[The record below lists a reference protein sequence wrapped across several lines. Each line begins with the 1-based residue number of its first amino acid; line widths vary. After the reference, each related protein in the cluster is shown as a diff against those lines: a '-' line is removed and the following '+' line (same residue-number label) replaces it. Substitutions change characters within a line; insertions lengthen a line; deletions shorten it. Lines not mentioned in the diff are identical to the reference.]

1 VKRDFRSDLQLK
13 QPQWPTKNPTR
24 KPEGSS
30 SGGGAHNLGRE
41 FAALT
46 EAASTKNFVRLF
58 QIPVVVCLY
67 IVAYAYPLWG
77 QQAQAPAG
85 RQYVIQRIEFIG
97 NRRIQSDTLRARIFS
112 RAGDPYSEE
121 AVRRDFQALW
131 NTQFFEDV
139 RLEVE
144 DSPDQPDGKIVV
156 FYLKE
161 RPIIRRIE
169 YKGNKSITES
179 DILDAFKEKK
189 VGLSVEGQFDPTKI
203 KRAEVVIKELLAEHG
218 RQFATVKPTYER
230 IAATNAVKLVFNIDE
245 GPKVKVGDVTFTGNK
260 VFSDGKLLRAMRHD
274 RPYAIPLYI
283 TNIPVMDKTYDRQ
296 KLDEDLEVGIR
307 GLYRDHGYFKATV
320 GDPILNTHDE
330 DRSGIK
336 GPWPVLGSKHGKR
349 VDITIPIEEG
359 EQYRMGA
366 LKFRSSDP
374 EVGLV
379 FKSEILAKV
388 FPIKEGEIFSA
399 EKIRKALDNYKKL
412 YGEYGYIDFV
422 AEPLTDIDDKKKV
435 VNLTMEFDQQKQFFV
450 RRIEFSG
457 NTTTRDKVIRREIL
471 LDEGQV
477 YNNRLWELSILRLNQ
492 LGYFDVIKPEN
503 AELKRNVKAGTVD
516 IKLKV
521 HEKGKQSISFS
532 GGVSGIA
539 GTFVSASYQ
548 TNNFLGLGETLTL
561 SAQLGDFQ
569 RGYTFGFT
577 EPFLFDRPITTGF
590 TIFANK
596 YDFNQAKQYGLL
608 LGQQIALNPALQ
620 ENYNTDTKG
629 FTAFIS
635 SPLRRFSFARVGLT
649 YGFSSTNIQ
658 TFSQSAQLLFDSI
671 QFTSLAGP
679 SALNGIHSSKITPTI
694 SYSTVNN
701 PQNPTHGKSFYYG
714 VSLEGGPLGG
724 NVNTISNTFST
735 TYFHQVNKRRNVI
748 GIKYQTAMI
757 SGYGGKDI
765 PPYNRFY
772 LGGEQD
778 VRGFNFYTIS
788 PFVAIPFS
796 TSTSVLYYDP
806 RRIGSTGSPI
816 PQLLTVPL
824 LEFIPTRP
832 GGDYQ
837 NVLNLEY
844 RIPIAGP
851 VTLVFFNDLGING
864 ILRQSQLSLNPA
876 AVSLFQ
882 EQYPNPDFPGVH
894 ITKDLPIVS
903 GTNFYPR
910 TSAGIELQVILP
922 IVNAPFRVYYAYNYL
937 RLTGTITAPA
947 GAYYLSDAVKNT
959 LPPGVLQTQVQPELD
974 SILFQ
979 QVQHIPAGL
988 IEPKQTFRFTVGK
1001 TF

>member
-1 VKRDFRSDLQLK
+1 M
-13 QPQWPTKNPTR
+13 
-24 KPEGSS
+24 
-30 SGGGAHNLGRE
+30 
-41 FAALT
+41 
-46 EAASTKNFVRLF
+46 RLF
-58 QIPVVVCLY
+58 QPLAVVCLC
-67 IVAYAYPLWG
+67 IIAHGDLLWAQQG
-77 QQAQAPAG
+77 QGPSG
-85 RQYVIQRIEFIG
+85 PQYVIQRIEFIG
-97 NRRIQSDTLRARIFS
+97 NRRIQADTLRARIFS
-112 RAGDPYSEE
+112 RPGDPYSEE

-169 YKGNKSITES
+169 YKGNKSISES
-179 DILDAFKEKK
+179 DILDAFKDKK
-189 VGLSVEGQFDPTKI
+189 VGLSVESQFDPTKI
-203 KRAEVVIKELLAEHG
+203 KHAEVVIKELLAEHG
-218 RQFATVKPTYER
+218 RQF
-230 IAATNAVKLVFNIDE
+230 ATNAVKLVFNIDE
-245 GPKVKVGDVTFTGNK
+245 GPKVKVGTITFTGNK

-283 TNIPVMDKTYDRQ
+283 TNIAVLDKTYDRQ
-296 KLDEDLEVGIR
+296 KLDEDLEVGIK
-307 GLYRDHGYFKATV
+307 GLYRDHGYFKVNV
-320 GDPILNTHDE
+320 GDPVLNTVDE
-330 DRSGIK
+330 DRSGVK
-336 GPWPVLGSKHGKR
+336 GPWPMLGSKHGKR
-349 VDITIPIEEG
+349 VNITIPIEEG
-359 EQYRMGA
+359 AQFRMGS

-379 FKSEILAKV
+379 FKSDLLARV
-388 FPIKEGEIFSA
+388 FPIKEGEVFSA
-399 EKIRKALDNYKKL
+399 DKIRKALDNYKKL

-422 AEPLTDIDDKKKV
+422 PEPVTEIDDVKKV

-516 IKLKV
+516 IRLKV

-561 SAQLGDFQ
+561 SAQLGSFQ

-577 EPFLFDRPITTGF
+577 EPFLFDRPITSGF
-590 TIFANK
+590 TIFASK
-596 YDFNQAKQYGLL
+596 LSFNQEKQFGAL
-608 LGQQIALNPALQ
+608 LGENVALNPALQ
-620 ENYNTDTKG
+620 QNYDTNTKG
-629 FTAFIS
+629 FTIFLS
-635 SPLRRFSFARVGLT
+635 EPLRRFSFARVGLT
-649 YGFSSTNIQ
+649 YGFSTTDIT

-701 PQNPTHGKSFYYG
+701 PQNPTHGRSFYYG
-714 VSLEGGPLGG
+714 LSFEGGPLQG
-724 NVNTISNTFST
+724 NVNTFSNTFST
-735 TYFHQVNKRRNVI
+735 SYFHAVNKRRNVFAV
-748 GIKYQTAMI
+748 KYQTALI

-765 PPYNRFY
+765 PPFNRFY

-788 PFVAIPFS
+788 PFVSIPFS
-796 TSTSVLYYDP
+796 TSTSIIYFDP
-806 RRIGSTGSPI
+806 RKLGPTGAPT
-816 PQLLTVPL
+816 PQQLTVPL

-851 VTLVFFNDLGING
+851 VTLVMFNDVGVNG

-876 AVSLFQ
+876 AVALFQ
-882 EQYPNPDFPGVH
+882 EQYPNPDFPNVH
-894 ITKDLPIVS
+894 VTTDLPIIH
-903 GTNFYPR
+903 GTNFHPR
-910 TSAGIELQVILP
+910 TSAGLELQVILP
-922 IVNAPFRVYYAYNYL
+922 IVNAPFRIYYAYNYL
-937 RLTGTITAPA
+937 RLTGTIVAPE
-947 GAYYLSDAVKNT
+947 GAYSLSDAVKNS
-959 LPPGVLQTQVQPELD
+959 LPPGVLQTQIAPELE

-979 QVQHIPAGL
+979 QVQHIPSGL

>member
-1 VKRDFRSDLQLK
+1 K

-24 KPEGSS
+24 KPDGSG

-41 FAALT
+41 SAALT
-46 EAASTKNFVRLF
+46 RAASTKIFVRLF
-58 QIPVVVCLY
+58 RIFAVVCLC
-67 IVAYAYPLWG
+67 IIAWQDPLWAQQG
-77 QQAQAPAG
+77 QGPTG
-85 RQYVIQRIEFIG
+85 PQYVITRIDFIG
-97 NRRIQSDTLRARIFS
+97 NHRIQNDTLRARIFS

-144 DSPDQPDGKIVV
+144 DSPDRPDGKIVV

-169 YKGNKSITES
+169 YKGNKSISES
-179 DILDAFKEKK
+179 DILDAFKDKK

-203 KRAEVVIKELLAEHG
+203 KHAEVVIKELLAEHG

-245 GPKVKVGDVTFTGNK
+245 GPKVKVGQIKFSGNK
-260 VFSDGKLLRAMRHD
+260 VFSDAKLLRAMRHD

-283 TNIPVMDKTYDRQ
+283 TNIAVLNKTYDRQ
-296 KLDEDLEVGIR
+296 KLDEDLEIGIK
-307 GLYRDHGYFKATV
+307 GLYRDHGYFKVSV
-320 GDPILNTHDE
+320 GDPILNTVDE
-330 DRSGIK
+330 DRPGVK
-336 GPWPVLGSKHGKR
+336 GPWPMLGSKHGKR

-359 EQYRMGA
+359 EQYRMGS

-379 FKSEILAKV
+379 FKSELLNRV

-399 EKIRKALDNYKKL
+399 DKVRKALDNYKKL

-422 AEPLTDIDDKKKV
+422 ADPLTELDDKKKV
-435 VNLTMEFDQQKQFFV
+435 VNLTMELDQQKQFFV

-561 SAQLGDFQ
+561 SAQLGSFQ
-569 RGYTFGFT
+569 KGYTFGFT
-577 EPFLFDRPITTGF
+577 EPFLFDRPITSGF
-590 TIFANK
+590 TIFASK
-596 YDFNQAKQYGLL
+596 ISFNQEKQFGAL
-608 LGQQIALNPALQ
+608 LGENVALNPALQ
-620 ENYNTDTKG
+620 QNYDTNTKG
-629 FTAFIS
+629 FTVFVS
-635 SPLRRFSFARVGLT
+635 EPLRRFSFARVGLT
-649 YGFSSTNIQ
+649 YGFSTTDIT

-714 VSLEGGPLGG
+714 LSFEGGPIGG
-724 NVNTISNTFST
+724 NVNTFSNTFST
-735 TYFHQVNKRRNVI
+735 TYFHAVNKHRNVI
-748 GIKYQTAMI
+748 GVKYQTALI
-757 SGYGGKDI
+757 TGYGGKDI
-765 PPYNRFY
+765 PPFNRFY

-788 PFVAIPFS
+788 PFVAIPFA
-796 TSTSVLYYDP
+796 TSTSVIYFDP
-806 RRIGSTGSPI
+806 RRLGPTGAPT
-816 PQLLTVPL
+816 QQALTVPL

-851 VTLVFFNDLGING
+851 VTLVMFNDLGVNG
-864 ILRQSQLSLNPA
+864 ILRKSQLALDPG
-876 AVSLFQ
+876 AVALFQ
-882 EQYPNPDFPGVH
+882 QQYPNPDFPNVH
-894 ITKDLPIVS
+894 VTSNLPIIS
-903 GTNFYPR
+903 GTNFHPR
-910 TSAGIELQVILP
+910 TSAGLELQVILP
-922 IVNAPFRVYYAYNYL
+922 IVNAPFRIYYAYNYF
-937 RLTGTITAPA
+937 RLTGTITAPP
-947 GAYYLSDAVKNT
+947 GAFSLSDAVKNT
-959 LPPGVLQTQVQPELD
+959 LPPGVLQTQIAPELEQV
-974 SILFQ
+974 LGL
-979 QVQHIPAGL
+979 QVQRIPAGL
-988 IEPKQTFRFTVGK
+988 VEPKQTFRFTVGK